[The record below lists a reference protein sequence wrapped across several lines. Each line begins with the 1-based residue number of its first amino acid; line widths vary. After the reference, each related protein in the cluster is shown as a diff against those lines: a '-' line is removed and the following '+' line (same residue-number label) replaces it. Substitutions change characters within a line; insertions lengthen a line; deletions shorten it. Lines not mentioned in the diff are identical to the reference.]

1 MTVNLA
7 DWDVH
12 FRRLLL
18 ASAILLGVLDW
29 WAEGANAWFRSGFV
43 IAIAGC
49 VGYFTNF
56 LAIKML
62 FQPRRGAVLGW
73 RGLIPKNQAQIAAS
87 LGQSVQNQLLAPDIV
102 LAYISERRLIERGS
116 EALVEW
122 IDARLQQ
129 PEVRRRI
136 TTTLIGVLN
145 ERGADLLKAGFDLGE
160 EAARGIARKP
170 QVIEVYWQRVRAA
183 LNEFLQVAEN
193 RQMVTGL
200 IHRALNEQMPT
211 IAQWVDRAIES
222 YLQQKRAVGRLG
234 LGLKNLLSIDQGAI
248 EQLMGRFVEDA
259 DVAEDVLVVF
269 DAVMRSVQADLS
281 DDSRQAEL
289 QQTLQSW
296 VETVSDLSRRHVLP
310 ATVEHLGS
318 YLNDEANWDRI
329 EALLVQGLEW
339 LKPHAAALLQGPTGQ
354 TYLRAAIERAV
365 QQINVTR
372 LVEQQIM
379 KLDSDDL
386 EKLVLNNTGG
396 NLTVIQTLGG
406 VLGLVIGFVQVHL
419 LFAIPLGGAAATVW
433 AAWHFNERRHRDDA
447 GHGPA

>member
-29 WAEGANAWFRSGFV
+29 WADGANAWFRSGFV

-145 ERGADLLKAGFDLGE
+145 ERGADLLKAGVPAGPVNSV
-160 EAARGIARKP
+160 P
-170 QVIEVYWQRVRAA
+170 QVLQHPHTLHRDMVVEPGSGQRALGIPVKLSRTPGSVRAPAPA
-183 LNEFLQVAEN
+183 LGQHSVEVLQE
-193 RQMVTGL
+193 
-200 IHRALNEQMPT
+200 
-211 IAQWVDRAIES
+211 
-222 YLQQKRAVGRLG
+222 LG
-234 LGLKNLLSIDQGAI
+234 YS
-248 EQLMGRFVEDA
+248 A
-259 DVAEDVLVVF
+259 DE
-269 DAVMRSVQADLS
+269 
-281 DDSRQAEL
+281 
-289 QQTLQSW
+289 
-296 VETVSDLSRRHVLP
+296 
-310 ATVEHLGS
+310 
-318 YLNDEANWDRI
+318 I
-329 EALLVQGLEW
+329 EALVRDGVAT
-339 LKPHAAALLQGPTGQ
+339 AARP
-354 TYLRAAIERAV
+354 
-365 QQINVTR
+365 
-372 LVEQQIM
+372 
-379 KLDSDDL
+379 
-386 EKLVLNNTGG
+386 
-396 NLTVIQTLGG
+396 
-406 VLGLVIGFVQVHL
+406 
-419 LFAIPLGGAAATVW
+419 
-433 AAWHFNERRHRDDA
+433 
-447 GHGPA
+447 GH